1 MNKKQLLLNEVAR
14 LLGKKPYQV
23 TYAITSGAVEDVIRI
38 GGRRIFQDKDI
49 KRLARHFGVVL
60 KSANSKGGRDE

>member
-23 TYAITSGAVEDVIRI
+23 TYAISSGAVDDVIRI
-38 GGRRIFQDKDI
+38 GGRRIFQNQDI
-49 KRLARHFGVVL
+49 KRLARHFGVDL
-60 KSANSKGGRDE
+60 KFANCKGGRDE